1 MPVAVPVLSV
11 PFEAGMHPATE
22 TARAATDRWARRFG
36 LTVRPE
42 LRERLHA
49 STPARLA
56 GRVCPDATLDGLLF
70 ACDWQAWL
78 FLFDDGYC
86 DESVIGA
93 DPAAITEVTVWMLG
107 ALETGE
113 SAPDDVFG
121 RALADLGGR
130 LARLAGPAQWARF
143 VQAVT
148 AYFYA
153 LVWEATCR
161 QRGTLAPLNE
171 YIRMRRYSG
180 AVSTCLALIEVVNAF
195 ELEDGAWYDPSVRAA
210 AEAVAD
216 IICWS
221 NDIVSYRKEAHRGSA
236 PRAEGCRPAPPKG
249 LLSLP
254 TVLAHEHG
262 LTEQQALNHSAL
274 MLDRRIADYR
284 AAEEPMLAS
293 ADPGLL
299 RFAADLRHWISGN
312 LAWSYETE
320 RYRAP

>member
-1 MPVAVPVLSV
+1 MPVALPVLSV

-49 STPARLA
+49 SAPARLA
-56 GRVCPDATLDGLLF
+56 GRVCPDATLDGLLL

-86 DESVIGA
+86 DESVIGS

-107 ALETGE
+107 ALETGD

-121 RALADLGGR
+121 RALADLGAR
-130 LARLAGPAQWARF
+130 LARLTGPAQWARF

-180 AVSTCLALIEVVNAF
+180 AVSTCLALIEVVNGF
-195 ELEDGAWYDPSVRAA
+195 ELDDRAWYDPAVRAA
-210 AEAVAD
+210 ADAVAD

-221 NDIVSYRKEAHRGSA
+221 NDIVSYRKEARRSA

-262 LTEQQALNHSAL
+262 MTEQQALNHCAL

-284 AAEEPMLAS
+284 GAEEPMLAS
-293 ADPGLL
+293 GDPGLA

>member
-1 MPVAVPVLSV
+1 MPVAVPELTV

-49 STPARLA
+49 SAPARLA

-86 DESVIGA
+86 DESVIGS

-113 SAPDDVFG
+113 CCPDDVFG
-121 RALADLGGR
+121 RALADLGAR
-130 LARLAGPAQWARF
+130 LARLAGPVQWARF
-143 VQAVT
+143 VHAVS

-180 AVSTCLALIEVVNAF
+180 AVSTCLALIEVVNDF
-195 ELEDGAWYDPSVRAA
+195 EVGDAAWHDPAVRAA
-210 AEAVAD
+210 ADAVSD

-221 NDIVSYRKEAHRGSA
+221 NDIVSYRREES
-236 PRAEGCRPAPPKG
+236 RAGAASGG

-254 TVLAHEHG
+254 TVLAHEYG
-262 LTEQQALNHSAL
+262 MTEQQALNHSAL
-274 MLDRRIADYR
+274 MLERRIADYR
-284 AAEEPMLAS
+284 AAERPILAGGDL
-293 ADPGLL
+293 AL
-299 RFAADLRHWISGN
+299 RRFVADLRHWMSGN
-312 LAWSYETE
+312 LAWSYETG
-320 RYRAP
+320 RYQAN

>member
-1 MPVAVPVLSV
+1 
-11 PFEAGMHPATE
+11 
-22 TARAATDRWARRFG
+22 
-36 LTVRPE
+36 
-42 LRERLHA
+42 
-49 STPARLA
+49 
-56 GRVCPDATLDGLLF
+56 VCPDATLDGLLL

-86 DESVIGA
+86 DESVIGS

-107 ALETGE
+107 ALETGAA
-113 SAPDDVFG
+113 APDDVFG

-130 LARLAGPAQWARF
+130 LARLAGPVQWARF

-180 AVSTCLALIEVVNAF
+180 AVSTCLALIEVVNDF
-195 ELEDGAWYDPSVRAA
+195 ELEDRAWYDPSVRAA
-210 AEAVAD
+210 ADAVAD

-221 NDIVSYRKEAHRGSA
+221 NDIVSYRKELYR
-236 PRAEGCRPAPPKG
+236 REEDLAEGCRLGPQKP

-254 TVLAHEHG
+254 TVLAHEYG
-262 LTEQQALNHSAL
+262 MTEQQALNHCAL

-293 ADPGLL
+293 GDRAMR
-299 RFAADLRHWISGN
+299 RFVADLRHWISGN
-312 LAWSYETE
+312 LAWSYETA

>member
-1 MPVAVPVLSV
+1 MPVALPVLSV

-49 STPARLA
+49 SAPARLA
-56 GRVCPDATLDGLLF
+56 GRVCPDATLDGLLL

-86 DESVIGA
+86 DESVIGS

-107 ALETGE
+107 ALETGD

-121 RALADLGGR
+121 RALADLGAR

-180 AVSTCLALIEVVNAF
+180 AVSTCLALIEVVNGF
-195 ELEDGAWYDPSVRAA
+195 ELDDRAWYDPSVRAA
-210 AEAVAD
+210 ADAVAD

-221 NDIVSYRKEAHRGSA
+221 NDVVSYRKEALRSA
-236 PRAEGCRPAPPKG
+236 PRAGGCRPAPPKG

-262 LTEQQALNHSAL
+262 MTEQQALNHSAL

-284 AAEEPMLAS
+284 SAEEPMLAS
-293 ADPGLL
+293 GDPGRA

>member
-49 STPARLA
+49 SAPARLA
-56 GRVCPDATLDGLLF
+56 GRVCPDATLDGLLL

-86 DESVIGA
+86 DESVIGS

-107 ALETGE
+107 ALETGR

-143 VQAVT
+143 VQSVT

-161 QRGTLAPLNE
+161 QRGTLAPLDE
-171 YIRMRRYSG
+171 YVRMRRYSG
-180 AVSTCLALIEVVNAF
+180 AVSTCLALIEVVNGF
-195 ELEDGAWYDPSVRAA
+195 ELDDGLWYDPSVRAA
-210 AEAVAD
+210 ADAVAD

-221 NDIVSYRKEAHRGSA
+221 NDIVSYRKEAHRAA
-236 PRAEGCRPAPPKG
+236 PRAEGGRPAAPKG

-262 LTEQQALNHSAL
+262 MTEQQALNHSAL

-284 AAEEPMLAS
+284 SAEEPMLAS
-293 ADPGLL
+293 GDPGLV

-320 RYRAP
+320 RYRSP